1 MSRSEQAIVI
11 LAASPS
17 DLEPER
23 IQLEEVV
30 RELNLSWS
38 QSLGLRL
45 ELVRWETHGYP
56 GVGEDPQ
63 EVLNRELPSPDIFIG
78 LMWSRYGTA
87 TGRAGS
93 GTEEEF
99 NRALRRY
106 RQNPESIRIMF
117 YFKDAPLAPSNI
129 DPDQLRRVAQFRE
142 SLGAEG
148 TLYWTFRTSDD
159 FVQLLRIHLSRQ
171 LQELAATV
179 GQARHADLEAVSQTA
194 PTDDGDDDDELGL
207 LDFLDLVDEH
217 FGALRESTRRIAAE
231 TTSIGEKM
239 RSRTSEME
247 AASIRGQGQVSRRE
261 ARSLFEKTASDM
273 MQYVARVRVEIPLFR
288 DTLQKGAE
296 AAAQATLIGATLD
309 LTDRGPASDAREKLL
324 EFRDALN
331 AAYNGI
337 ESFRN
342 SVQGLP
348 RMTSVLNNA
357 KRDTAMVL
365 QDQLDSMAEGRR
377 IVTETI
383 RTLDVILGSESTAS
397 A

>member
-1 MSRSEQAIVI
+1 MPRPEQAIVI

-23 IQLEEVV
+23 TQLEEVV

-38 QSLGLRL
+38 QSLGVRL

-63 EVLNRELPSPDIFIG
+63 EVLNRELPSDPDIFIG

-99 NRALRRY
+99 NRALERY
-106 RQNPESIRIMF
+106 RQDPESIRIMF

-179 GQARHADLEAVSQTA
+179 VGQARHVADVEAVSQTA
-194 PTDDGDDDDELGL
+194 PTDDEELGL

-231 TTSIGEKM
+231 TDSIGEKM
-239 RSRTSEME
+239 RSRTSEIE
-247 AASIRGQGQVSRRE
+247 SASTRAQGQFSRRE

-324 EFRDALN
+324 EFRDGLN

-337 ESFRN
+337 EFFRN
-342 SVQGLP
+342 SVQRLP

-357 KRDTAMVL
+357 KRETAMVL
-365 QDQLDSMAEGRR
+365 QDQLDSLAEGRR

-383 RTLDVILGSESTAS
+383 RTLDVILGSESPAS